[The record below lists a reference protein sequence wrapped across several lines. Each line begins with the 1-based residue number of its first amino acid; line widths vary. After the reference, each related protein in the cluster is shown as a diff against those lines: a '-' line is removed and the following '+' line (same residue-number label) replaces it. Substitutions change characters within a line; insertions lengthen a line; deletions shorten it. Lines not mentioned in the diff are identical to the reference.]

1 MVSYRP
7 DDSILCIFY
16 KELAKRDFQLHDR
29 HSFAIKKAVLN
40 LNGEKGGS
48 KMANKTYLD
57 TILVSSDKTESYR
70 KVRPIPLY
78 GGITQNKRGIKS
90 LFLSAVVL
98 TLLASFYATA
108 APTIT
113 IRPYEHKHTFWITGA
128 THDWYPNHLL
138 VGTSEALREQAFDWL
153 FKDLSHEYFRFS
165 FWNRTSKG
173 GEHTNDNDDPNIV
186 NWDAMDFHDHDIFA
200 TMFREAL
207 ERNPRT
213 KTMVYATDVPL
224 FLQNEDGIEDYSN
237 PNLWAELAE
246 NMFANLINMKKNEGI
261 QVDMLD
267 IKNEPDWP
275 INLKNVTRDRI
286 INIIPILQALINGPQ
301 NDCGL
306 KMPQIV
312 APSCLAASAS
322 KEWLQD
328 WYYNNPVCWNK
339 IDVVSCHPY
348 WAGFDYGSYA
358 GIAAVK
364 GGRLFVQNEMEFG
377 HPSFVNNGNDP
388 LPEDFVDDPI
398 ESALAL
404 GRVFAMAVNAG
415 ANGFMVF
422 HGNTPDGST
431 ADDSQNSLIFTP
443 WDGIPVRRKGYYAY
457 RQLTTL
463 QSYKSDVVES
473 YLTDAWDG
481 MHVIAYHKLP
491 EKKTVVTVVNAKN
504 GAAKFTLR
512 LLDYRNEE
520 IPIRRLLDYETSG
533 VKNCA
538 LNSDSVF
545 DPPVN
550 NYETW
555 IMNHTL
561 RTFEIY
567 FGSQAEILY
576 SEDAFESGGFS
587 GGSSWDGYFSGAG
600 SDPPSI
606 EFYNRNYAAKLRWNA
621 SIERH
626 LAIGL
631 DRGFLRFL
639 WDVDS
644 LDNAGE
650 TATAEVFDG
659 SWHTVFSVDYSANGP
674 DSLEGQ
680 DNIPDN
686 LQQAGVDL
694 SPYGRVTKVRFRIN
708 ANDNSDFFFV
718 DNVMVL
724 SDTVSRLDFTGDG
737 NVNFKDFSRFAQYYR
752 QYEPS
757 IDVAPLPSGDLIV
770 DNKELAALAADWL
783 IEQPPGQASSPNPP
797 DGATG
802 VFLTPDLTWTAALFV
817 TSHDVYFGTDSSP
830 PFVGNQS
837 STTFKPGSLEYSTRY
852 YWRIDER
859 NKWGITTSQLW
870 YFTTYMKPPFP

>member
-1 MVSYRP
+1 MEV
-7 DDSILCIFY
+7 
-16 KELAKRDFQLHDR
+16 
-29 HSFAIKKAVLN
+29 
-40 LNGEKGGS
+40 
-48 KMANKTYLD
+48 KTYLK
-57 TILVSSDKTESYR
+57 TTPASSDKTESYR
-70 KVRPIPLY
+70 KALLFVHH

-90 LFLSAVVL
+90 LLLSAVVL

-113 IRPYEHKHTFWITGA
+113 VRPYEHKHTFWITGA
-128 THDWYPNHLL
+128 THDHYPRHLL
-138 VGTSEALREQAFDWL
+138 EGTSEPLREQAYDWL
-153 FKDLSHEYFRFS
+153 FKDLSHEYYRFS
-165 FWNRTSKG
+165 FWNDTFHG
-173 GEHTNDNDDPNIV
+173 GELTNDNDDPNLI
-186 NWDAMDFHDHDIFA
+186 NWDAMPCPDHDIHA
-200 TMFREAL
+200 ILIREAL

-213 KTMVYATDVPL
+213 KTMVYACHVPD
-224 FLQNEDGIEDYSN
+224 FLEDENGHEDYSK

-246 NMFANLINMKKNEGI
+246 NMFAHLINMKKNEGI

-267 IKNEPDWP
+267 ITNEPDWTG
-275 INLKNVTRDRI
+275 IGILVTQDRI

-322 KEWLQD
+322 KEWIQY
-328 WYYNNPVCWNK
+328 WHNYNPACWNK

-348 WAGFDYGSYA
+348 WQGFNYSNYA

-377 HPSFVNNGNDP
+377 HPSFVNNGDDP

-398 ESALAL
+398 ESALSL

-422 HGNTPDGST
+422 LPNSPSGST

-443 WDGIPVRRKGYYAY
+443 WNGTPVRRKGYYAY

-473 YLTDAWDG
+473 QITGAWDG
-481 MHVIAYHKLP
+481 MHVLAYHKLP

-504 GAAKFTLR
+504 SAAQFTLR

-520 IPIRRLLDYETSG
+520 IPIRRLVDYETSG

-538 LNSDSVF
+538 LNSDNLF

-550 NYETW
+550 SYVTW
-555 IMNHTL
+555 ILNHTL

-576 SEDAFESGGFS
+576 SEDDFESGGFS
-587 GGSSWDGYFSGAG
+587 GGSSWDGYFSLAG
-600 SDPPSI
+600 SLLPAI
-606 EFYNRNYAAKLRWNA
+606 EFYNRNYAVELRWDA
-621 SIERH
+621 SIERA
-626 LAIGL
+626 LSVGL

-644 LDNAGE
+644 LDDAGE

-659 SWHTVFSVDYSANGP
+659 TWHTVFSVDYSANGS

-680 DNIPDN
+680 DNVADN
-686 LQQAGVDL
+686 LQQAGIDL
-694 SPYGRVTKVRFRIN
+694 SPYGRVTKVRFKIN
-708 ANDNSDFFFV
+708 ANDTSDFFFV
-718 DNVMVL
+718 DNVMIL
-724 SDTVSRLDFTGDG
+724 SDTISRLDFTGDG
-737 NVNFKDFSRFAQYYR
+737 NVNAKDFSRFAQYYR

-757 IDVAPLPSGDLIV
+757 IDVAPLPYGDDIV

-783 IEQPPGQASSPNPP
+783 IEQPPGQASGPNPP
-797 DGATG
+797 DGAVG
-802 VFLTPDLTWTAALFV
+802 VSLTPDLTWTAAPFV

-830 PFVGNQS
+830 PFAGNQS
-837 STTFKPGSLEYSTRY
+837 STTFQPGNLQYSTTY
-852 YWRIDER
+852 YWRINER
-859 NKWGITTSQLW
+859 NKWGTITGQLW
-870 YFTTYMKPPFP
+870 HFTTLMKPPFP

>member
-1 MVSYRP
+1 LDHR
-7 DDSILCIFY
+7 
-16 KELAKRDFQLHDR
+16 R
-29 HSFAIKKAVLN
+29 HSR
-40 LNGEKGGS
+40 
-48 KMANKTYLD
+48 
-57 TILVSSDKTESYR
+57 LV
-70 KVRPIPLY
+70 P
-78 GGITQNKRGIKS
+78 
-90 LFLSAVVL
+90 
-98 TLLASFYATA
+98 
-108 APTIT
+108 
-113 IRPYEHKHTFWITGA
+113 
-128 THDWYPNHLL
+128 HLL

-802 VFLTPDLTWTAALFV
+802 VFLTPDLTWTAVPFV

-837 STTFKPGSLEYSTRY
+837 STTFKPGSLQYSTRY

-859 NKWGITTSQLW
+859 NKWGITTGQLW

>member
-1 MVSYRP
+1 
-7 DDSILCIFY
+7 
-16 KELAKRDFQLHDR
+16 
-29 HSFAIKKAVLN
+29 
-40 LNGEKGGS
+40 
-48 KMANKTYLD
+48 MANKALF
-57 TILVSSDKTESYR
+57 
-70 KVRPIPLY
+70 IPHH
-78 GGITQNKRGIKS
+78 GRITQNKKGIKS
-90 LFLSAVVL
+90 LALSAVVL
-98 TLLASFYATA
+98 TLLASFYASA
-108 APTIT
+108 GPPTIT
-113 IRPYEHKHTFWITGA
+113 VRPYEHKHTFWITGA

-138 VGTSEALREQAFDWL
+138 VGTSEVLREQAYDWL
-153 FKDLSHEYFRFS
+153 FKDLSSEYFRFS
-165 FWNRTSKG
+165 FWNRISKG

-200 TMFREAL
+200 TLFREAL

-224 FLQNEDGIEDYSN
+224 FLQGLDGHEDYSN

-267 IKNEPDWP
+267 IINEPDWQGP
-275 INLKNVTRDRI
+275 GILVTQDRI

-306 KMPQIV
+306 QMPQIV
-312 APSCLAASAS
+312 APSCLGTTTS
-322 KEWLQD
+322 KQWLEY
-328 WYYNNPVCWNK
+328 WHNYIPECWNK

-348 WAGFDYGSYA
+348 WRGFDYSSYA

-377 HPSFVNNGNDP
+377 HPSYVNNGDDP
-388 LPEDFVDDPI
+388 LPEDFVDDAI

-422 HGNTPDGST
+422 HGNTPDGSS
-431 ADDSQNSLIFTP
+431 ADDNQNSLIFTP
-443 WDGIPVRRKGYYAY
+443 WGGVPVRRKGYYAY

-463 QSYKSDVVES
+463 QTYKSDVVES
-473 YLTDAWDG
+473 YITDAWDG
-481 MHVIAYHKLP
+481 MHVIAYNKLP
-491 EKKTVVTVVNAKN
+491 EKKTVVTVINARN
-504 GAAKFTLR
+504 GAAQFTLR

-520 IPIRRLLDYETSG
+520 IPIRRLVDYETSG

-538 LNSDSVF
+538 LNSDNLF

-550 NYETW
+550 NYVTW

-567 FGSQAEILY
+567 FGSQSEILY
-576 SEDAFESGGFS
+576 SEDDFESAGFS
-587 GGSSWDGYFSGAG
+587 GGSNWDGYFSLTG
-600 SDPPSI
+600 SLAPSI
-606 EFYNRNYAAKLRWNA
+606 EFYNRNCAAELRWNA
-621 SIERH
+621 GIERT
-626 LAIGL
+626 LAAGC
-631 DRGFLRFL
+631 DKGFLRFL

-644 LDNAGE
+644 LDNTGE

-659 SWHTVFSVDYSANGP
+659 TWHTVFSVDNSANGP
-674 DSLEGQ
+674 DSLEAR

-686 LQQAGVDL
+686 LQQAGIDL
-694 SPYGRVTKVRFRIN
+694 SPYGRVTKVRFRID
-708 ANDNSDFFFV
+708 ANDTSDFFFI
-718 DNVMVL
+718 DNIMVL
-724 SDTVSRLDFTGDG
+724 SDTISRLDFTGDG
-737 NVNFKDFSRFAQYYR
+737 NVNFRDFSRFARYYS

-770 DNKELAALAADWL
+770 DAKELAALAADWL
-783 IEQPPGQASSPNPP
+783 IEQPPGYAGSPNPP
-797 DGATG
+797 DG
-802 VFLTPDLTWTAALFV
+802 VVCRSLTPDLTWTAAPFV
-817 TSHDVYFGTDSSP
+817 TSHDVYFGTNSSP

-837 STTFKPGSLEYSTRY
+837 STTFQPGSLEYVTKY

-859 NKWGITTSQLW
+859 NKWGKTTGQLW
-870 YFTTYMKPPFP
+870 NFTTLMKPPFP